1 MTDQEHAY
9 ILYREGL
16 SQKEIA
22 RMMGKSEQTITRW
35 KNAGEWDKK
44 ATDEMMSEQT
54 IQEDASE
61 LLRYQLRTLKLIKE
75 QNEQQTAAD
84 GQPRLLAKGLIDG
97 VRDLYNVTKSREIE
111 WTTYVRVIR
120 ELHKYLKEADLAIA
134 QAAGNLLDDFL
145 NSKRKNL

>member
-9 ILYREGL
+9 ILYREGIP
-16 SQKEIA
+16 QKEIA
-22 RMMGKSEQTITRW
+22 RMMGKSEQTVTRW

-61 LLRYQLRTLKLIKE
+61 LLRYQLRTLKQIKE

-120 ELHKYLKEADLAIA
+120 ELTGFLRKENMQVAQLVVDLM
-134 QAAGNLLDDFL
+134 DDFL